1 MERPLEGEFPNW
13 AIRKTLAV
21 LHEALEAQAN
31 QIDALE
37 AQLRQLRRD
46 SKDATTAVGTTV
58 EQRVVETEQSTS
70 FVTAVE
76 QRIEIVERLL
86 EKRTQDEI
94 YNLERHAS
102 MAKDIH
108 QRLAALEARS
118 EQRAAPVDATFDEKM
133 MRQIAGE
140 VVEEHEE
147 RAYSMVGEAKM
158 ARLEERVGVVEDG
171 LREKASTS
179 ELKRA
184 FDDVWEELQTKAN
197 ALAVER
203 ELVQVQS
210 EASALGER
218 VEDQLQKVWEETR
231 TGLAASRDAMNRNSA
246 WLTRLEASQ
255 RDLVTLAESQA
266 ERIKNMNFS
275 REIILDY

>member
-1 MERPLEGEFPNW
+1 MECPLEDEFPNW

-37 AQLRQLRRD
+37 AQVRQLRSKD
-46 SKDATTAVGTTV
+46 SKDATAVGTT
-58 EQRVVETEQSTS
+58 EQRVEKEQSTS
-70 FVTAVE
+70 FVVGVE
-76 QRIEIVERLL
+76 QRIEVVERLL

-118 EQRAAPVDATFDEKM
+118 DQSVAVGVATFDEKM
-133 MRQIAGE
+133 VRRIAGE

-147 RAYSMVGEAKM
+147 RAYSMAREAKM
-158 ARLEERVGVVEDG
+158 ARLEERVGVVEDS
-171 LREKASTS
+171 LHEKASTS
-179 ELKRA
+179 QMTRA

-203 ELVQVQS
+203 ELVQVQTA
-210 EASALGER
+210 ASALEKS

-231 TGLAASRDAMNRNSA
+231 VGLTASRDAINKNSA
-246 WLTRLEASQ
+246 WLMRLEASQ

-275 REIILDY
+275 REIIDY